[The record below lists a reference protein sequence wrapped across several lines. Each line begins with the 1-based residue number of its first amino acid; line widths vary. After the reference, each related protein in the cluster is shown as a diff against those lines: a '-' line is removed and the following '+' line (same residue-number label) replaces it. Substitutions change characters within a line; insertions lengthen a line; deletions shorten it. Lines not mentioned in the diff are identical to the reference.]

1 MQVYKPKLP
10 FRFKTQMAVTKSQT
24 HFSQLTQLQKEEV
37 LQDFRLAVT
46 SRHASL
52 MGRKEVFMGKA
63 KFGIFGD
70 GKELAQ
76 IAMAKAFQLGDFRSG
91 YYRDQTFMMAIG
103 ELTVQQYFAQLYAHT
118 DVEAEP
124 ASAGRLMNGH
134 FATRSVDQNGAW
146 KDLTKMY
153 NSAADISPTAAQMP
167 KLLGLAYASKL
178 FRENKG
184 LKGLTQFSVNGNEVA
199 WGTIGNAS
207 TSEGMFFES
216 INAAGVLQVP
226 MVISVWDDGYGIS
239 VPKEYHTTKGSI
251 SEVLVGFERNENEKG
266 FEIIRVKGWDYE
278 ALIQA
283 FSHAGNVARTS
294 HVPVLIHVEEMTQPQ
309 GHSTSGSHE
318 RYKSAAR
325 LQWEKDWDCIVKFR
339 DFIISNG
346 IATDDALDQ
355 IDSEAKAEVKKQK
368 DAAWNDFSGE
378 IKLEL
383 QEVVQLLK
391 TTAEKSTR
399 KVVLL
404 QMAEDLSK
412 TLNPIRKDVISTVRK
427 ALLHLRFDSEIIKTD
442 LQNWYK
448 LQEDKNLDRYNS
460 HLYSQSDWAVEKIK
474 EVPVQYSEKS
484 ALVDGREILQAFFDY
499 TLERDPRFFAFGED
513 VGKIGDVNQAF
524 SGLQAKY
531 GENRVS
537 DTGIREC
544 TIIGQ
549 GIGTALRGLRPV
561 AEIQYLDYLL
571 YGLQMLSDD
580 LASLLYRTK
589 GGQKAPLIVRTRGHR
604 LEGVWHS
611 GSPMGMILSSL
622 RGMIVCV
629 PRDMTQAAGMYKTL
643 LESDEP
649 AIVIECLNGYR
660 LKEKMPSNLGEYTVT
675 LGKPEILRE
684 GKDIT
689 IATYGSMCRIVLEAA
704 EILDEIGISVEVID
718 VQTLLP
724 FDTYGVVGES
734 IKKTNRVIF
743 ADEDV
748 PGGASAFMLQQV
760 VENQNVFKYLDS
772 EPMTLAAKAHRP
784 AYSSDGDYFSKPSA
798 DDVVEKVYHVMH
810 ESNPKKFPNL

>member
-1 MQVYKPKLP
+1 
-10 FRFKTQMAVTKSQT
+10 MAVTKSQT
-24 HFSQLTQLQKEEV
+24 HYSQLTQLQKEEV
-37 LQDFRLAVT
+37 LKDFRLAVT

-118 DVEAEP
+118 DVEADP

-134 FATRSVDQNGAW
+134 FATRSVDENGAW
-146 KDLTKMY
+146 KDLTKKY

-251 SEVLVGFERNENEKG
+251 SEVLMGFERNDNEKG

-283 FSHAGNVARTS
+283 FSRAGNVARTS

-339 DFIISNG
+339 DFIISSG
-346 IATDDALDQ
+346 IANDDILDQ
-355 IDSEAKAEVKKQK
+355 IESEAKAEVKKQK

-378 IKLEL
+378 IKREL

-399 KVVLL
+399 KVVLI

-412 TLNPIRKDVISTVRK
+412 TLNPIRKDVVSTVRK
-427 ALLHLRFDSEIIKTD
+427 ALLQLRFDSEPIKAD

-448 LQEDKNLDRYNS
+448 IQEEKNLDRYNS
-460 HLYSQSDWAVEKIK
+460 HLYSQTDWAVEKIK

-499 TLERDPRFFAFGED
+499 TLEKDPRFFAFGED

-689 IATYGSMCRIVLEAA
+689 LATYGSMCRIVLEAA

-798 DDVVEKVYHVMH
+798 DDVVEKVYQVMH
-810 ESNPKKFPNL
+810 EANPKKFPKL

>member
-1 MQVYKPKLP
+1 MPI
-10 FRFKTQMAVTKSQT
+10 TKSHPQ
-24 HFSQLTQLQKEEV
+24 SSEDPLVSKEEI
-37 LQDFRLAVT
+37 LKDFRTAMT

-76 IAMAKAFQLGDFRSG
+76 IAMARAFQLGDFRSG
-91 YYRDQTFMMAIG
+91 YYRDQTFMMALG
-103 ELTVQQYFAQLYAHT
+103 ELSVQQYFAQLYAHV

-134 FATRSVDQNGAW
+134 FATRSLNPDGSW
-146 KDLTKMY
+146 KDLTKRY

-184 LKGLTQFSVNGNEVA
+184 LKAVSGFSNNGNEVA

-207 TSEGMFFES
+207 TSEGMFFET
-216 INAAGVLQVP
+216 INAAGVMQVP
-226 MVISVWDDGYGIS
+226 MVISVWDDGFGIS
-239 VPKEYHTTKGSI
+239 VPNEYHTTKGSI
-251 SEVLVGFERNENEKG
+251 SEALMGFQRTETEKG
-266 FEIIRVKGWDYE
+266 IEILRVKGWDYE

-283 FSHAGNVARTS
+283 FRYAGELARRQ
-294 HVPVLIHVEEMTQPQ
+294 HVPVLIHVEDLTQPQ

-318 RYKSAAR
+318 RYKSLER
-325 LQWEKDWDCIVKFR
+325 LQWEKDWDCISKFR
-339 DFIISNG
+339 DYIISSG
-346 IATDDALDQ
+346 IAKDEVLDK
-355 IDSEAKAEVKKQK
+355 IENEVKTEVKRQK
-368 DAAWNDFSGE
+368 DAAWNQFSGGIKKE
-378 IKLEL
+378 I
-383 QEVVQLLK
+383 QQVIALLK
-391 TTAEKSTR
+391 STAEKSSR

-404 QMAEDLSK
+404 QMADDLSK
-412 TLNPIRKDVISTVRK
+412 TINPIRKDGITAVRK
-427 ALLHLRFDSEIIKTD
+427 ALLALRFEPENVKSELNAWYQAQDS
-442 LQNWYK
+442 
-448 LQEDKNLDRYNS
+448 KNFDRYNS
-460 HLYSQSDWAVEKIK
+460 HLYSQSEWAVTRVKEIK
-474 EVPVQYSEKS
+474 PTYDDKS
-484 ALVDGREILQAFFDY
+484 QLVDGREILQTFFDH
-499 TLERDPRFFAFGED
+499 TLEKDPRFFAFGED

-524 SGLQAKY
+524 AGLQAKY
-531 GENRVS
+531 GEQRVS

-622 RGMIVCV
+622 RGMVVCV
-629 PRDMTQAAGMYKTL
+629 PRDMTQAAGMYRTL
-643 LESDEP
+643 LDSDEP

-660 LKEKMPSNLGEYTVT
+660 LKEKMPSNLGSYTIP
-675 LGKPEILRE
+675 LGRPEILRE
-684 GKDIT
+684 GNDLT
-689 IATYGSMCRIVLEAA
+689 VVTYGSMCRIVMESA
-704 EILDEIGISVEVID
+704 EELMDMGISVEVID

-724 FDTYGVVGES
+724 FDTYGIIGRS
-734 IKKTNRVIF
+734 IQKTNRVIF

-760 VENQNVFKYLDS
+760 MEGQDIFRYLDS
-772 EPMTLAAKAHRP
+772 EPQTIAAKPHRP

-798 DDVVEKVYHVMH
+798 DDVTEKVYRIMH
-810 ESNPKKFPNL
+810 EANPKKYPAI